1 MEDEEHDSV
10 PRGGPSCVATP
21 NRVSAIRAFHWRRLR
36 GRVLLCVV
44 LGVALA
50 VASCSLSG
58 SSQPTGTAPIGRPGS
73 PKPIAAMSGTAV
85 PSGSETAISSP
96 IAEILAPSASPSS
109 SSSATL
115 RATLSPTPLLTPWPS
130 ARLAPAPSQTAIPTS
145 TPQPSTPA
153 PTPTPAPQVAP
164 LVDVA
169 VTTCATGDSESTE
182 PYCAVPGSATTTS
195 WVVTPVQLPWTTSQ
209 TTSEGYL
216 AAVELNSSPYWS
228 GLTFCY
234 SVMPEDDG
242 SLDGMGSDGCSVG
255 PSSGGSFGGS
265 PTPPSETEPTIVV
278 WVWTCAG
285 TDLAACQAYGAS
297 QGWILPGNF

>member
-10 PRGGPSCVATP
+10 PRGGPNSVATP
-21 NRVSAIRAFHWRRLR
+21 GRVPAITASQWRRLPR
-36 GRVLLCVV
+36 RVLLCVV

-58 SSQPTGTAPIGRPGS
+58 SSQPMGTAPIGRPGS

-85 PSGSETAISSP
+85 PSGSETASSSP
-96 IAEILAPSASPSS
+96 IAETLAPSASPYS

-115 RATLSPTPLLTPWPS
+115 PATSRPTPLLTPWPS
-130 ARLAPAPSQTAIPTS
+130 VELAPAPSQTAIPTS

-182 PYCAVPGSATTTS
+182 PYCVVPGSATTTS

-209 TTSEGYL
+209 PTSEGYL
-216 AAVELNSSPYWS
+216 AAVELNSSPYWWD
-228 GLTFCY
+228 LTFCY

-278 WVWTCAG
+278 WVWMCAG
-285 TDLAACQAYGAS
+285 TDMAACQAYGAS

>member
-10 PRGGPSCVATP
+10 PRGGPSRVASP
-21 NRVSAIRAFHWRRLR
+21 GRVPAITASQWRRPR
-36 GRVLLCVV
+36 GRVLLCVA

-182 PYCAVPGSATTTS
+182 PYCAVPG
-195 WVVTPVQLPWTTSQ
+195 
-209 TTSEGYL
+209 
-216 AAVELNSSPYWS
+216 NSLGRPHRPRQR
-228 GLTFCY
+228 G
-234 SVMPEDDG
+234 
-242 SLDGMGSDGCSVG
+242 
-255 PSSGGSFGGS
+255 
-265 PTPPSETEPTIVV
+265 
-278 WVWTCAG
+278 
-285 TDLAACQAYGAS
+285 
-297 QGWILPGNF
+297 ILPLSS